1 MTPTIDANNSAPVA
15 LITGAAA
22 RIGAALVRAL
32 HQQGYRV
39 VVHYN
44 TSQAKAEALAAELN
58 GLRADSVRLVQADL
72 LSTPAV
78 LGLAQQALACWG
90 RMDVLINNASA
101 FYPTPLDDLQE
112 DDWIN
117 LMRSNAKAPLFLCKE
132 LHHALRQRQGC
143 IINMVDSTAL
153 HGLAGF
159 TPYSMAK
166 AALANMT
173 RSLARELAPDIRV
186 NGISPGIILWPEYG
200 EELAEERKA
209 AAVARTAL
217 QRMGCV
223 EDITNTAL
231 FLIRQASYLTG
242 QIIRVDGGAAL
253 AGPQE

>member
-1 MTPTIDANNSAPVA
+1 MTQTFDANNAAPVA

-22 RIGAALVRAL
+22 RIGAALARTL
-32 HQQGYRV
+32 HQQGYRI

-44 TSQAKAEALAAELN
+44 TSQAKAEKLAAELN
-58 GLRADSVRLVQADL
+58 AQRADSVRIVQADL
-72 LSTPAV
+72 LSTTAV
-78 LGLAQQALACWG
+78 ISLAQQALACWG

-101 FYPTPLDDLQE
+101 FYPTPLDDLVE

-132 LHHALRQRQGC
+132 LHHALRQRKGC
-143 IINMVDSTAL
+143 IINMVDSTAM

-173 RSLARELAPDIRV
+173 RALARELAPDIRV
-186 NGISPGIILWPEYG
+186 NGISPGIILWPEYD
-200 EELAEERKA
+200 ELDEERKTEA
-209 AAVARTAL
+209 IACTAL
-217 QRMGCV
+217 KRMGTV
-223 EDITNTAL
+223 DDITNTAL
-231 FLIRQASYLTG
+231 FLIQQASYMTG

-253 AGPQE
+253 AGPQG